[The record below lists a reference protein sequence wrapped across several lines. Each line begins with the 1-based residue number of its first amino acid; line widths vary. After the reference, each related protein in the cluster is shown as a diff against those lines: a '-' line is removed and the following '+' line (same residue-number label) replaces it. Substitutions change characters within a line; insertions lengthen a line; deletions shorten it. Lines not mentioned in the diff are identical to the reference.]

1 MDFEHIPVLPLGAVD
16 ALSVR
21 PGGVYVDGTLGGC
34 GHAAL
39 VYARLEGS
47 GRLIGIDQDASAIA
61 VAKKRLPGI
70 DIVQDNFHNIK
81 QILSDLNVDKVDG
94 VLLDLGVSSHQLDTP
109 ERGFSY
115 RHTGMLDMRM
125 NQDAK
130 LTAHDIVN
138 TYTQEEIANVL
149 FTLGE
154 ERHGRRIAR
163 AIVTARDHGPI
174 MTTTELA
181 EIIEKA
187 TPRRKY
193 GDPHPAMR
201 SFMALRIAVNDE
213 LHPLDTAL
221 TDIVDC
227 LKPGGRI
234 GVITFHSLEDR
245 IVKQCFNRLQAP
257 CTCPRDIPFCACG
270 KLPQLKVLTK
280 KPILPTPEELEL
292 NGRAH
297 SAKLRVGEKIDEK
310 TTQDTTPKKK
320 AKYQPTPKGQ

>member
-1 MDFEHIPVLPLGAVD
+1 MDFKHIPVLPLEAVD

-21 PGGVYVDGTLGGC
+21 PGGIYVDGTLGGC
-34 GHAAL
+34 GHATEI
-39 VYARLEGS
+39 YARLEGS

-61 VAKKRLPGI
+61 AAKKRLPNI

-81 QILSDLNVDKVDG
+81 EILHGQNVDKVDG

-115 RHTGMLDMRM
+115 RHTGRLDMRM
-125 NQDAK
+125 NQDAN
-130 LTAHDIVN
+130 LTAYDIVN
-138 TYTQEEIANVL
+138 TYTQEEIANIL

-163 AIVTARDHGPI
+163 AIVSARGHGPI
-174 MTTTELA
+174 MTTTDLA

-187 TPRRKY
+187 TPRRKF

-213 LHPLDTAL
+213 LHPLDAAL

-234 GVITFHSLEDR
+234 AVITFHSLEDR
-245 IVKQCFNRLQAP
+245 IAKQCFNRLAAP

-270 KLPQLKVLTK
+270 KLPQLKVITR
-280 KPILPTPEELEL
+280 KPILPTPEELAK
-292 NGRAH
+292 NSRAH
-297 SAKLRVGEKIDEK
+297 SAKLRVGEKIDE
-310 TTQDTTPKKK
+310 TTQDPTAKKK
-320 AKYQPTPKGQ
+320 AKYYAKAQGE